1 MNRFVL
7 GLLAVFFITV
17 PVFSQSSPPVVYVES
32 FRHGSTRITEEG
44 FDLKLT
50 PGNATYQER
59 IKDAQGKD
67 RYELT
72 IAPLMPGGDDKMTSW
87 HVTFRDLRHSF
98 YRNILMAEQTPSE
111 EAKNN
116 LCWLNPNQSAPVPI
130 RAKRI
135 MKVEDFYMVVQVKDM
150 HFTPLDSPYL
160 DSMAISFALTD
171 SDPRTSH

>member
-1 MNRFVL
+1 MIRVL
-7 GLLAVFFITV
+7 LSILAWVIITV
-17 PVFSQSSPPVVYVES
+17 PLFGQNIPLTIYAES

-50 PGNATYQER
+50 PEHASYHEN
-59 IKDAQGKD
+59 IKDSQGKD

-72 IAPLMPGGDDKMTSW
+72 IAPLMPGGDDKVTSW
-87 HVTFRDLRHSF
+87 KVTLKDLHHTF
-98 YRNILMAEQTPSE
+98 YRNLLVAEQEPSE

-116 LCWLNPNQSAPVPI
+116 MFWLNPKPTAPVPV
-130 RAKRI
+130 RAKRV
-135 MKVEDFYMVVQVKDM
+135 MKVEDFYLVVQVKDL

-160 DSMAISFALTD
+160 DSMAISFALTN

>member
-1 MNRFVL
+1 MNRMVL
-7 GLLAVFFITV
+7 CLLAVFFVTV
-17 PVFSQSSPPVVYVES
+17 PVSSQNGPPTVYAES

-50 PGNATYQER
+50 PENASYHEMV
-59 IKDAQGKD
+59 KDSQGKD

-72 IAPLMPGGDDKMTSW
+72 IAPVMPGGDVKVTSW
-87 HVTFRDLRHSF
+87 NVTLRDLRHSF
-98 YRNILMAEQTPSE
+98 YRNVLMAEQAPSE

-116 LCWLNPNQSAPVPI
+116 VFWLNPKQTAPVPV

-135 MKVEDFYMVVQVKDM
+135 MKVEEFYMVIQVKDL

-160 DSMAISFALTD
+160 DSMAISFALTN
-171 SDPRTSH
+171 SDPRTIH